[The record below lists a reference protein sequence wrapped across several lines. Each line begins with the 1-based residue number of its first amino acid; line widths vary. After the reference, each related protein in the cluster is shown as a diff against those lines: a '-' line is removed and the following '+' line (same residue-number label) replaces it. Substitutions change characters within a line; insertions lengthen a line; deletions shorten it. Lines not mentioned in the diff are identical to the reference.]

1 MFKSQPGTNYL
12 HSRPNLSVPDFE
24 RLIGH
29 NHNAYLGERK
39 YHGDRTST
47 PQHYTLLHAIIES
60 GNTIILKH
68 YLELYGKELATLDDN
83 HGHMP
88 LEYLIDTNLDAKT
101 VLIMAKVLHET
112 NSSIINMRTSK
123 GFGLPLDTLICKMC
137 HHIPEYW
144 NGIDFRS
151 REFPHLPRRQQ
162 QSIRRFLRT
171 HARKCFLSC
180 PLQRGSERLKT
191 NILKVL
197 SQKMCRC
204 LQGERLTLN
213 PFVQKGLIYRW
224 HFFRLAT
231 SSTNLEN
238 IFYPS
243 FFFLPFCLKCKQ
255 EDGRGAQ
262 GYQSST
268 CNCFWRAEFDFSCD
282 FFGFFTSLA
291 FHVGAVER

>member
-68 YLELYGKELATLDDN
+68 YLELYGKELAT
-83 HGHMP
+83 GHMP
-88 LEYLIDTNLDAKT
+88 LEYLIYTNLDAKT
-101 VLIMAKVLHET
+101 VLIMAKLIMAKVLHET

-204 LQGERLTLN
+204 LQGEVDFE
-213 PFVQKGLIYRW
+213 PICPKGFDLSMAFLSSCNIIHKYRK
-224 HFFRLAT
+224 HFLP
-231 SSTNLEN
+231 L
-238 IFYPS
+238 
-243 FFFLPFCLKCKQ
+243 FFFPSFCLKCKQ

-282 FFGFFTSLA
+282 FFGL
-291 FHVGAVER
+291 ER